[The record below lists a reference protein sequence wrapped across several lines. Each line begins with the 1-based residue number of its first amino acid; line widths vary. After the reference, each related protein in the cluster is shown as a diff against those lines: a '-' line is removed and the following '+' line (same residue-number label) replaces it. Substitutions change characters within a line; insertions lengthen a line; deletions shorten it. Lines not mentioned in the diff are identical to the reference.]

1 METKPPANRRILP
14 LSADEIKQKRQAV
27 AVELTEL
34 ERLCGALE
42 VSLLPVDWPVL
53 GEILA
58 ASRKTMHAFENAM
71 ADAVDAR
78 DEEFDRVVFARLQR
92 IYAYRE
98 AQMKRLKSYR
108 DEVGD
113 RLKMLSKW
121 KGFARGIGAK
131 APRKTSGL
139 DLLQ

>member
-1 METKPPANRRILP
+1 LPP
-14 LSADEIKQKRQAV
+14 SADEIKKKRQAV
-27 AVELTEL
+27 AVELAEL
-34 ERLCGALE
+34 ERLCSALE
-42 VSLLPVDWPVL
+42 ASLLPVDWSAL
-53 GEILA
+53 GEILTS
-58 ASRKTMHAFENAM
+58 SRKAMHAFENAM
-71 ADAVDAR
+71 AAAVDAR
-78 DEEFDRVVFARLQR
+78 DDEFDRVVFARLQR
-92 IYAYRE
+92 IYAHRE

-113 RLKMLSKW
+113 RLKLLSKW